1 MATKAP
7 GAAPALLFLTEDD
20 IRGIGITMK
29 DVINVVEEVFRQHGN
44 GAVEMAQRAGIYPL
58 PESFTQALVAHVP
71 AVSAAGAKI
80 VSVFPSNRGTE
91 VPVTTALLVL
101 TGADTGAPLAVM
113 DATWIT
119 EMRTGAVTAVAAM
132 YLASPDAREVAIIGA
147 GVQGRGNLTA
157 LATAFPDL
165 EEVRVHDISPEAA
178 GGLVDEMQTTI
189 PVKMRNVGSAQEAV
203 EGADVVVTATA
214 VFKERNALVKRDWV
228 KPGALLTPLEVD
240 TALDASLVYEPDLLI
255 VDDIEQ
261 TLAFQKMGCF
271 TEGKPTI
278 HAELGEIVAG
288 MKKGRKDETEIVVSM
303 NVGLSIEDIA
313 VGQYIY
319 QRANEQ
325 EVGQRL
331 AVS

>member
-1 MATKAP
+1 
-7 GAAPALLFLTEDD
+7 
-20 IRGIGITMK
+20 MK
-29 DVINVVEEVFRQHGN
+29 DVIDVVEEVFRQHGN
-44 GAVEMAQRAGIYPL
+44 GAVEMAHRAGIYPL

-101 TGADTGAPLAVM
+101 TSADTGAPLAVM

-119 EMRTGAVTAVAAM
+119 EMRTGAVTAVAAK
-132 YLASPDAREVAIIGA
+132 YLASPNAREVAIIGA

-157 LATAFPDL
+157 LATAFPEL
-165 EEVRVHDISPEAA
+165 EEARVYDISPEAA
-178 GGLVDEMQTTI
+178 GGFVDRMQKTILVKT
-189 PVKMRNVGSAQEAV
+189 RRVGSAQEAV
-203 EGADVVVTATA
+203 EGADIVVTATA

-228 KPGALLTPLEVD
+228 KSGALLTPLEVD
-240 TALDASLVYEPDLLI
+240 TALDASLVYEPDLLV

-271 TEGKPTI
+271 AEGRPMI

-288 MKKGRKDETEIVVSM
+288 KKTGRKDEAEIVVSM

-313 VGQYIY
+313 VGQFIY
-319 QRANEQ
+319 ERANER
-325 EVGQRL
+325 EIGQRL

>member
-1 MATKAP
+1 MKEVIEIV
-7 GAAPALLFLTEDD
+7 ED
-20 IRGIGITMK
+20 
-29 DVINVVEEVFRQHGN
+29 VLRQHGN
-44 GAVEMAQRAGIYPL
+44 GAVEMAPRAGVYPL

-71 AVSAAGAKI
+71 AQSAAGAKI
-80 VSVFPSNRGTE
+80 VSVFPSNRGTG

-119 EMRTGAVTAVAAM
+119 EMRTGAVTAVAARH
-132 YLASPDAREVAIIGA
+132 LASPDARVVAIIGA

-157 LATAFPDL
+157 LAAALPEL
-165 EEVRVHDISPEAA
+165 EEARVHDIDSEAA
-178 GGLVDEMQTTI
+178 NGFVNGTRETT
-189 PVKMRNVGSAQEAV
+189 PVRARSVASAREAV
-203 EGADVVVTATA
+203 EGADIVVTATA
-214 VFKERNALVKRDWV
+214 VFKERKAVVKRDWV

-240 TALDASLVYEPDLLI
+240 TALDASLVYAPDLLV

-261 TLAFQKMGCF
+261 TLAFRKMGCF
-271 TEGKPTI
+271 AEGQPTI

-288 MKKGRKDETEIVVSM
+288 RKTGRKDESEVIVSM

-313 VGQYIY
+313 VGRYIY
-319 QRANEQ
+319 RRANEQ

-331 AVS
+331 AWTP